1 MTGMRAYDGPAAA
14 RELFE
19 EQERDDREAT
29 EDAFALSVVVDRG
42 RTRAEAVRW
51 AVTAWAA

>member
-29 EDAFALSVVVDRG
+29 EDANALSVEVDRG